1 MDSQNTS
8 PRAGLVRS
16 NIAVASGTALSR
28 LTGLIRIVVFGIVI
42 GQTALADAYDGANNS
57 PNSIYELFIGGVFS
71 ASLVPLFTRIF
82 ADQTNDDEN
91 SRTASDAVFSVGLVV
106 LAAATAIAVALASP
120 IFHLFALHTSSGV
133 DASEYQRIGTLL
145 TRIFLVQIF
154 FYGVTALMT
163 AALNARRKFFAA
175 AWAPVASNV
184 IIIISLLCVPAVIDG
199 KPTLSSVND
208 SSALRWLL
216 GLGATGGIAVT
227 AALLIFS
234 FQRENIGFHFRPQFS
249 HPAVKKL
256 ARLSTWTFGYVV
268 ANQISLIFIRNLA
281 RPGSGGPDAYTKAY
295 IFFQLPHGL
304 LAVSLATTF
313 APELTRAVTER
324 NKERFVE
331 RMSLGIRLISLLTL
345 PFSFL
350 VLVTARPTIGALL
363 QHGNFTADAALNTSR
378 ALMGFSIGLVGFSV
392 YLFVLRGFYAHN
404 DTRTPFVINCFE
416 NVLNIVFA
424 LILVRHFGV
433 LGLGLAFAL
442 AYLVSA
448 VIALA
453 VLEAKV
459 PEFEMKAMLKSLVPM
474 LISAVVAAEV
484 AWVLGRA
491 VGATSGMLAL
501 VRTVLC
507 GTVGLG
513 VYAVLLF
520 VFHVPEVRQLVNRFQ
535 KLNSEVTH
543 EEH

>member
-1 MDSQNTS
+1 
-8 PRAGLVRS
+8 
-16 NIAVASGTALSR
+16 
-28 LTGLIRIVVFGIVI
+28 
-42 GQTALADAYDGANNS
+42 
-57 PNSIYELFIGGVFS
+57 
-71 ASLVPLFTRIF
+71 
-82 ADQTNDDEN
+82 
-91 SRTASDAVFSVGLVV
+91 
-106 LAAATAIAVALASP
+106 
-120 IFHLFALHTSSGV
+120 
-133 DASEYQRIGTLL
+133 
-145 TRIFLVQIF
+145 
-154 FYGVTALMT
+154 
-163 AALNARRKFFAA
+163 
-175 AWAPVASNV
+175 
-184 IIIISLLCVPAVIDG
+184 
-199 KPTLSSVND
+199 
-208 SSALRWLL
+208 
-216 GLGATGGIAVT
+216 
-227 AALLIFS
+227 
-234 FQRENIGFHFRPQFS
+234 
-249 HPAVKKL
+249 
-256 ARLSTWTFGYVV
+256 
-268 ANQISLIFIRNLA
+268 
-281 RPGSGGPDAYTKAY
+281 
-295 IFFQLPHGL
+295 
-304 LAVSLATTF
+304 
-313 APELTRAVTER
+313 
-324 NKERFVE
+324 
-331 RMSLGIRLISLLTL
+331 MSLGIRLISLLTL

-484 AWVLGRA
+484 AWILGRA
-491 VGATSGMLAL
+491 IGATSGILAL
-501 VRTVLC
+501 VRTALC

-535 KLNSEVTH
+535 KLNSEVAH